1 MTWDTF
7 APQSPFYLFAPYN
20 LDLWAEYETG
30 WKITDALPVNSVG
43 IVTGQ
48 DKKAIAF
55 SVDEAQELAVK
66 HNLKKDVIQT
76 IYYRPFDIRY
86 ITYDSSVVTRQR
98 YEVMQ
103 HILPELNN
111 TALITSRMTKGE
123 TFQHTQV
130 TQCITEVIC
139 MSPKTSNNGF
149 VFPIYLYPE
158 KKEGELFSLDDDGS
172 AWPLS
177 DKGRRPN
184 LDKKFVQDM
193 ADKLGLTF
201 ITDGK
206 GDLQSTFGPEDIF
219 AYAYAVFHS
228 PAYRDRYAEFLKI
241 DFPRLPL
248 TSDLELFRVLVE
260 KGAALVDL
268 HLMKSPALGRL
279 MTTYPADGDNQVE
292 RGYPKYT
299 DENQRVWI
307 NKAQYFEGIP
317 PEVWAF
323 HVGGYQ
329 VLDKWLK
336 DRRGR
341 VLSYDDI
348 RHYQRVVVALRETM
362 RLMDEI
368 DEAIPAW
375 PLA

>member
-1 MTWDTF
+1 MDYPRRELIQHVAGKENICLNTMRQTKMTFWQHALVSDSP
-7 APQSPFYLFAPYN
+7 AP
-20 LDLWAEYETG
+20 
-30 WKITDALPVNSVG
+30 
-43 IVTGQ
+43 
-48 DKKAIAF
+48 
-55 SVDEAQELAVK
+55 AVYVEI
-66 HNLKKDVIQT
+66 KDG
-76 IYYRPFDIRY
+76 
-86 ITYDSSVVTRQR
+86 SS
-98 YEVMQ
+98 
-103 HILPELNN
+103 I
-111 TALITSRMTKGE
+111 
-123 TFQHTQV
+123 
-130 TQCITEVIC
+130 
-139 MSPKTSNNGF
+139 
-149 VFPIYLYPE
+149 FPLYLYPE

-177 DKGRRPN
+177 YKGRRPN

-193 ADKLGLTF
+193 VSKLGLEF
-201 ITDGK
+201 VTDGK
-206 GDLQSTFGPEDIF
+206 GDLQATFGPEDIF

-248 TSDLELFRVLVE
+248 TSDVALFRVLVA
-260 KGAALVDL
+260 KGAELVDL
-268 HLMKSPALGRL
+268 HLMKSPALGRS

-307 NKAQYFEGIP
+307 NADQYFEGVP
-317 PEVWAF
+317 VEVWEF

-348 RHYQRVVVALRETM
+348 RHYQRVIVALRETM